1 MSVPTPEVNRVT
13 EVSRPTRNGTST
25 VAPNIANRCWSES
38 GSDWS
43 SGSRSFTS
51 IVRVRMAA
59 PSDDDEVHEERRR
72 RLHGRRDLPRPPR
85 ERLQDD
91 VGDEPGPD
99 AVRDAVGERHHG
111 EHEERRD
118 RLRRVAPGEAPDLA
132 HHEEA

>member
-38 GSDWS
+38 GSDWR
-43 SGSRSFTS
+43 SGSRSPTS
-51 IVRVRMAA
+51 IVRVRMAP
-59 PSDDDEVHEERRR
+59 PSDDHEVDEERRR
-72 RLHGRRDLPRPPR
+72 RDVHERRDLPRASR

-91 VGDEPGPD
+91 VGDEPGAD

-111 EHEERRD
+111 EDEER
-118 RLRRVAPGEAPDLA
+118 
-132 HHEEA
+132 